1 VPKQTYDPHPGVVMI
16 RNWIDTLKEKTGRSL
31 DQWVELVKKKGPK
44 TTQERKT
51 WLKSEHGLGTNA
63 AGWIVD
69 HAEGKPFLEEG
80 DPEVYVQRAAE
91 YVEAMFSGSKAGLR
105 PIYDRL
111 YTLARSIG
119 KDIEISP
126 GKTII
131 PVYRNHVIAQIKPS
145 TRTRIDFGFALKDTP
160 AKGRLVETGGLA
172 KGDRITHRIEITSP
186 DQIDDT
192 VEKWLRKAYE
202 MDDSSS

>member
-1 VPKQTYDPHPGVVMI
+1 MPKQQRYDPHPGVVMV
-16 RNWIDTLKEKTGRSL
+16 RDWIDTLKDKTGRSL
-31 DQWVELVKKKGPK
+31 DAWVDLVKEKGPK
-44 TTQERKT
+44 TTQERKA
-51 WLKSEHGLGTNA
+51 WLKSDHGLGTNS

-69 HAEGKPFLEEG
+69 HAEGKPDLEEG
-80 DPEVYVQRAAE
+80 DPAVYVRRAAE
-91 YVEAMFSGSKAGLR
+91 YVEAMFSGSKAPLR

-111 YTLARSIG
+111 YTLARSVG
-119 KDIEISP
+119 KDIKVSP
-126 GKTII
+126 GKTIVSI
-131 PVYRNHVIAQIKPS
+131 YRNHVIAQIKPS

-192 VEKWLRKAYE
+192 VEKWLRKAYA
-202 MDDSSS
+202 MDA

>member
-1 VPKQTYDPHPGVVMI
+1 MPKQKYDPHPGVVMI
-16 RNWIDTLKEKTGRSL
+16 RNWIDTLKDKTGRSL
-31 DQWVELVKKKGPK
+31 DAWTDLVRKKGPK
-44 TTQERKT
+44 TTQDRKA

-69 HAEGKPFLEEG
+69 HAEGKPDLEEG

-119 KDIEISP
+119 KDIKISP
-126 GKTII
+126 GKTIVS
-131 PVYRNHVIAQIKPS
+131 VYRNHVIAQIKPS

-160 AKGRLVETGGLA
+160 AKGRLVETDGLA
-172 KGDRITHRIEITSP
+172 KGDRITHRIEITSL

-192 VEKWLRKAYE
+192 VEKWLRKAYA
-202 MDDSSS
+202 MDA